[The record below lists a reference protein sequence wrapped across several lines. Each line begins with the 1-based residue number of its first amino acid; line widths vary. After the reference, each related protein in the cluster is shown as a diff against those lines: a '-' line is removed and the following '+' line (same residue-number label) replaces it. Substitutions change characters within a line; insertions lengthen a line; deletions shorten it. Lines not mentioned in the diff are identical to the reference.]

1 MGGKPTDRHFGPE
14 LFRFLRDLAANND
27 RDWFESERVRF
38 ESDAR
43 QPALRFI
50 TDFGPLLVKV
60 SPHFRADPRPQ
71 GGSLFR
77 LHRDIRF
84 AKDKSPYKTHL
95 GLHFRHEKGKDAH
108 TPGYYLHLE
117 PGACFMGLGLWHPD
131 GPTLARLREAVVADP
146 AAWRKAVGG
155 KRFTATFTVEG
166 EMLARVPRGYDAA
179 HPLAD
184 VLRLK
189 DYTAMAPLTAK
200 DITAAG
206 FLERFAGLCADGA
219 PFIAWQCRALGLEF

>member
-1 MGGKPTDRHFGPE
+1 MSPSRPDRHFE
-14 LFRFLRDLAANND
+14 SALFRFLVDLKANND
-27 RDWFESERVRF
+27 RDWFDEQKPRYEAEV
-38 ESDAR
+38 R

-50 TDFGPLLVKV
+50 VDFGPHLVKV

-77 LHRDIRF
+77 IHRDIRF
-84 AKDKSPYKTHL
+84 AKDKSPYKTHI

-108 TPGYYLHLE
+108 TPGFYLHLE
-117 PGACFMGLGLWHPD
+117 PGASFIGLGLWHPD
-131 GPTLARLREAVVADP
+131 GPTLKLLREAVVADP

-155 KRFTATFTVEG
+155 RRFKAAFTVSGDE
-166 EMLARVPRGYDAA
+166 LARVPRGYDPE

-189 DYTAMAPLTAK
+189 DYTAFAPLANR
-200 DITAAG
+200 DITAPG
-206 FLERFAGLCADGA
+206 FLPRFAGLCADGA
-219 PFIAWQCRALGLEF
+219 PFMAWQCRALGLEF